1 MKCIC
6 SLENKQQDGVISSG
20 SSCPSPLTSFHLLTY
35 CFPVRQTRL
44 KPPVPHPRTTAPPP
58 FHHHSIPPPHPPRPA
73 VNIHYMC
80 KTSSSALPPPRCTDR
95 GRRRGP
101 APRSSLAGSPPRT
114 RTSRRPPAGSWES
127 QGRRWNS
134 SFSPCWQ
141 RERRSFSSSLFLA
154 PGCGKVE
161 DLSF

>member
-6 SLENKQQDGVISSG
+6 SLENKQQDAVISSG
-20 SSCPSPLTSFHLLTY
+20 SSCPSPLTSCHLLTY

-44 KPPVPHPRTTAPPP
+44 KPPVPHPRTTTPIPPTPPP
-58 FHHHSIPPPHPPRPA
+58 PA
-73 VNIHYMC
+73 SRKYPLHVRSKQLC
-80 KTSSSALPPPRCTDR
+80 CTDR

-101 APRSSLAGSPPRT
+101 APRSSPAGSPPRT
-114 RTSRRPPAGSWES
+114 RTSRRPPAGSWEP

-154 PGCGKVE
+154 PGCGKVKG
-161 DLSF
+161 LSF